1 MCLYIDKEK
10 TEAELKDRSGRT
22 FYKTIRVPPE
32 KINTDMIGAGVFH
45 ARLKQEDIQN
55 DKPWIDFKE
64 IKNFTCIPIIVQIDD
79 VVACV

>member
-32 KINTDMIGAGVFH
+32 KINTDMIGLEFFTHGLNK
-45 ARLKQEDIQN
+45 RI
-55 DKPWIDFKE
+55 FKMTSLGS
-64 IKNFTCIPIIVQIDD
+64 ILRK
-79 VVACV
+79 